1 MIITGAF
8 EMITPNGNPLRT
20 MLREMIPSLS
30 VLTFIAFLI
39 SLFWGFRLSVL
50 IGFAL
55 GFIYVVLSYYFLSE
69 TIYRSVKQS
78 KKKAQRMMFFCYL
91 LRYLILV
98 LLCFVAVILK
108 VINVFALLVPQLFP
122 RIVLMFNNYKE
133 GKAVKNDKSSADK

>member
-1 MIITGAF
+1 MIA
-8 EMITPNGNPLRT
+8 PNDNPLRK
-20 MLREMIPSLS
+20 MLREMIPALS
-30 VLTFIAFLI
+30 ILTFIAFLI

-78 KKKAQRMMFFCYL
+78 KKNAQRMMFFCYL

-98 LLCFVAVILK
+98 ILCLVAAITK
-108 VINVFALLVPQLFP
+108 FINVFALLVPQFFP
-122 RIVLMFNNYKE
+122 RLVLMFNNYRE
-133 GKAVKNDKSSADK
+133 GKSVKNDKSSADK